1 MATLYLQ
8 PLAQGPVCGK
18 WLVLSRRT
26 DGQMP
31 RVLFYP
37 VSGNL
42 PSKETIRYRVQAE
55 SEEAMI
61 DSTGCSH
68 TSRDGCV
75 SALVRVTTSVPG
87 LGWGRHKMSPG
98 RLVANK

>member
-1 MATLYLQ
+1 
-8 PLAQGPVCGK
+8 
-18 WLVLSRRT
+18 
-26 DGQMP
+26 MP
-31 RVLFYP
+31 RVLFYS

-75 SALVRVTTSVPG
+75 SARDDISSRAGVGTAQDEPGTSCRQQV
-87 LGWGRHKMSPG
+87 K
-98 RLVANK
+98 VA